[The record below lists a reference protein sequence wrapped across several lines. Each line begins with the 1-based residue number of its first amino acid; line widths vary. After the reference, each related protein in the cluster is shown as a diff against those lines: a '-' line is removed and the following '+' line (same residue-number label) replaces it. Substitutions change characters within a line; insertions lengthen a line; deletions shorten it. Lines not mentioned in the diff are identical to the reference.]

1 MSGKHEIGCDCRDC
15 MTYLGTHISVDID
28 EWMPDGAS
36 SVAFRIR
43 NFEPRLINN
52 VESLVDHA
60 TESQDISVVVI
71 VIVAVV
77 QYWYW

>member
-1 MSGKHEIGCDCRDC
+1 MNGKHEIGCDCR
-15 MTYLGTHISVDID
+15 G
-28 EWMPDGAS
+28 WMIYRAEDAS
-36 SVAFRIR
+36 SRALRTR
-43 NFEPRLINN
+43 DFEPRLINN